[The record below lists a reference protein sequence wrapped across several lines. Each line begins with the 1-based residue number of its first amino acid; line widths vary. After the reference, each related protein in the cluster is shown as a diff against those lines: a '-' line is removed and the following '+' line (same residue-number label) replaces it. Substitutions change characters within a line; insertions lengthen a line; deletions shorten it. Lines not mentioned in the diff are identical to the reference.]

1 MEGTK
6 VIDHYNDGTYSF
18 TLTIYDEAFDD
29 EAFDGGS
36 TDIVS
41 GFFEDRDQCE
51 KAAARVAEDLNIQL
65 R

>member
-6 VIDHYNDGTYSF
+6 VIDQYNDGTYSF
-18 TLTIYDEAFDD
+18 TLTVYDEAFD
-29 EAFDGGS
+29 EGS